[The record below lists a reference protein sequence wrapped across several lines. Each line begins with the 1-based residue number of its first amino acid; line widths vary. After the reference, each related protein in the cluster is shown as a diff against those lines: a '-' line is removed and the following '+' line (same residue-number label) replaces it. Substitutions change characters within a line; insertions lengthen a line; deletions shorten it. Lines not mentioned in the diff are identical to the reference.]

1 MVLEISEPLGDTH
14 TEVMDALRQLGI
26 PVNPGL
32 ITGEAEAIEK
42 AYDSLMAERE
52 ALPYEIDGMVVKV
65 DSIALQN
72 ALGFVARA
80 PRFATAWK
88 FPAQEAS
95 TRLLAIDL
103 QVGRTGAITPVA
115 RLEPI
120 FRGWCDGIQCDTSQF
135 RRGGAP

>member
-1 MVLEISEPLGDTH
+1 
-14 TEVMDALRQLGI
+14 MDALRQLGI

-80 PRFATAWK
+80 P
-88 FPAQEAS
+88 
-95 TRLLAIDL
+95 ICD
-103 QVGRTGAITPVA
+103 
-115 RLEPI
+115 RLEISSP
-120 FRGWCDGIQCDTSQF
+120 RGLDTITCY
-135 RRGGAP
+135 